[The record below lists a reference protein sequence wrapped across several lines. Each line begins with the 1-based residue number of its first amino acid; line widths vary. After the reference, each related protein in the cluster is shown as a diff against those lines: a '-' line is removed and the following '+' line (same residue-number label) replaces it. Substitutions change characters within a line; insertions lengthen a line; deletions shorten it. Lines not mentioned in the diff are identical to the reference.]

1 VGLGRDEPAVVVI
14 APLEQYFRLWCAV
27 LADRALGKVGHATAL
42 GAVDDESE
50 FGMWKILEHIEVALA
65 VAGDHDR
72 AVAVAG
78 DQKTIDGTGFAWSV
92 GLIIP

>member
-1 VGLGRDEPAVVVI
+1 VGLGRDEPAADVI
-14 APLEQYFRLWCAV
+14 APLEQYFRLRGVV
-27 LADRALGKVGHATAL
+27 LADGAPTESGQTAAL

-65 VAGDHDR
+65 VSGDHDR